1 MSKRIATEKM
11 TAETTKIKTDK
22 ENIEILDSLDK
33 SEIEELVHREAMK
46 FIKLFYKSFY
56 EIHEN
61 RIKKKEVSANAGL
74 ESTDDAIS
82 NIVSK
87 IVARIRGLVNLDKEV
102 KKENREGSEHKIPIF
117 SK

>member
-11 TAETTKIKTDK
+11 TEETTKIKTDK

-46 FIKLFYKSFY
+46 FTKNFYKSFY
-56 EIHEN
+56 EFYEN
-61 RIKKKEVSANAGL
+61 RIKKKEVSAKAGL

-102 KKENREGSEHKIPIF
+102 KKENRECSEHKIPIF